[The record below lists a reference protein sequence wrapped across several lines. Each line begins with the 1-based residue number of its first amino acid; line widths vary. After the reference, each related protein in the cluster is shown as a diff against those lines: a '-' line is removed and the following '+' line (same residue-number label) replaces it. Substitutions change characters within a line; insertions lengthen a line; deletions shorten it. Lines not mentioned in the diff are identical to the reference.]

1 MDKGGELP
9 QLPKQVTTVDG
20 QVVDL
25 QKDIWQCRVA
35 ADGGRLLHI
44 KWSKLMNT
52 SARDNQAFLAQRAL
66 QLVRLYLAD
75 RLTRRKSSTVWN
87 DFGAFVCFC
96 QWLSQNE
103 PAKLPFSWSYYDEP
117 TARAFLRWCETTAD
131 NGNRFSRIR
140 VFYEWG
146 IARQYPDFDRTFFQ
160 VLKTIRIQG
169 NAKGHHVRFRHPTKG
184 PLSEVEKQLLVR
196 AIQSQCGTDEDRA
209 LIMLHLELGANP
221 HALVRLTN
229 RDFIHVRTQ
238 HGDFYQLDVPRVKKR
253 TAQRETKRRPIS
265 RRLGELLQQLTTG
278 EPDELL
284 LHWLSADA
292 PLAGIRTAMRRF
304 ARDADLVSPRT
315 EKRLQLQ
322 PRRFRY
328 TLATHLAAEGA
339 SRFHIAEVLD
349 HTDLQN
355 VDVYIETTPAI
366 IEPVATAT
374 NAALMPLVNRFLGKI
389 VDKAEETTVTNM
401 TDNTIVPATMPHI
414 PLPLL
419 NTGGIGVCGRN
430 VHRDG
435 LCQLLPPLS
444 CYLCPSFAAWRD
456 GPHQSLLAHLKV
468 FITAH
473 GELADARILK
483 QLDEIQAA
491 ISEVVF
497 RCRPDASD
505 ENKRE

>member
-1 MDKGGELP
+1 MDKGRELP
-9 QLPKQVTTVDG
+9 QLPKQVTTLDG
-20 QVVDL
+20 QAVDVQGDVWRL
-25 QKDIWQCRVA
+25 RVS
-35 ADGGRLLHI
+35 ADGGQRFYI
-44 KWSKLMNT
+44 KWATLISITTK
-52 SARDNQAFLAQRAL
+52 DNSPVLAQRTI

-75 RLTRRKSSTVWN
+75 RLTRRKSSTVRN
-87 DFGAFVCFC
+87 DFSAFVSFC
-96 QWLSQNE
+96 QWWRQNE
-103 PAKLPFSWSYYDEP
+103 PTKQPFVWDYYDEP

-146 IARQYPDFDRTFFQ
+146 TAHQYPDFDPAFFQ
-160 VLKTIRIQG
+160 TLKTVHTQG

-184 PLSEVEKQLLVR
+184 PFSEAEKQLLVR

-209 LIMLHLELGANP
+209 LVMLHLELGVNP
-221 HALVRLTN
+221 HSLVRLTN
-229 RDFIHVRTQ
+229 RDFIHIRTQ

-265 RRLGELLQQLTTG
+265 RRLGELLQQLTAG
-278 EPDELL
+278 EPDEVL

-292 PLAGIRTAMRRF
+292 PLAAIQTAMGRF

-315 EKRLQLQ
+315 GKRLQLH

-355 VDVYIETTPAI
+355 VDVYVETTPAI

-374 NAALMPLVNRFLGKI
+374 DAALTPLVNRFLGKL
-389 VDKAEETTVTNM
+389 VDKPGETAVTNM
-401 TDNTIVPATMPHI
+401 TDNTIVPATVSHI

-419 NTGGIGVCGRN
+419 STSGIGVCGRN
-430 VHRDG
+430 VRQDG
-435 LCQLLPPLS
+435 LCQLFPPLS

-456 GPHQSLLAHLKV
+456 ESHQSLLANLEA
-468 FITAH
+468 FIAAH

-483 QLDEIQAA
+483 QLDEIRAA
-491 ISEVVF
+491 IAEVVF
-497 RCRPDASD
+497 RCSSSA
-505 ENKRE
+505 EGMT